1 MTTSALTDIHIKI
14 DTGVKEDAEAVLKE
28 IGLSMSNYLNMS
40 LRQLCRQREIPFRAT
55 AKRSLPGADIKTKE
69 EFDAFIDERLARLDK
84 EPTQTPDEAEAE
96 LERRIGH
103 AVFR

>member
-14 DTGVKEDAEAVLKE
+14 DAGVKEDAEAVLKE

-55 AKRSLPGADIKTKE
+55 AKGSLPGTDIKTKE
-69 EFDAFIDERLARLDK
+69 EFDAFIEKRLAAAK
-84 EPTQTPDEAEAE
+84 NSPSYTGDEARAE
-96 LERRIGH
+96 LRRSLGVKI
-103 AVFR
+103 